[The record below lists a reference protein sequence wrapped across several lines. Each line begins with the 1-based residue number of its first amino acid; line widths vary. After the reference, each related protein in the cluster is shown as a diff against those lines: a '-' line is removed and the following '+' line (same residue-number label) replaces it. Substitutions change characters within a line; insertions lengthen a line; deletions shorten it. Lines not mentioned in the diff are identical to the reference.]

1 VQGIS
6 SFDPAVLKAVRT
18 VEPLT
23 GSELAAQEII
33 RKEITGQLVSFD
45 KYVQSNILQI
55 KYINKVLPVLQGN
68 ETNFFI

>member
-6 SFDPAVLKAVRT
+6 SFDPSVLKVVRT

-23 GSELAAQEII
+23 GSELATQEIL

-45 KYVQSNILQI
+45 KYVVRREEYISNII
-55 KYINKVLPVLQGN
+55 YK
-68 ETNFFI
+68 